1 MNGDVM
7 DTQLHE
13 NISAL
18 ADGELATSEIELA
31 FAALGSADGQA
42 AWDVYHQIGHTL
54 RSDSCGSELSG
65 GFRARLAQRLALEP
79 PQGQAHMPALHP
91 DSDAVSGAVS
101 DPVSDAV
108 SDAASDAVTS
118 LP

>member
-18 ADGELATSEIELA
+18 VDGELATGEMELA

-42 AWDVYHQIGHTL
+42 AWEAYHQIGHTL

-79 PQGQAHMPALHP
+79 PQGQGRKPAARL
-91 DSDAVSGAVS
+91 DSDPASTAVS
-101 DPVSDAV
+101 DAP

>member
-1 MNGDVM
+1 MNGDAM
-7 DTQLHE
+7 DTQKRLHE

-42 AWDVYHQIGHTL
+42 AWDVYHRIGHTL

-79 PQGQAHMPALHP
+79 AQGQGPRQTVRL
-91 DSDAVSGAVS
+91 DSV
-101 DPVSDAV
+101 
-108 SDAASDAVTS
+108 AASDAVSNTVSDAATS

>member
-1 MNGDVM
+1 MNGDLM

-18 ADGELATSEIELA
+18 ADGELAASEIELT
-31 FAALGSADGQA
+31 FAALGSTDGQA
-42 AWDVYHQIGHTL
+42 AWDVYHRIGHTL

-65 GFRARLAQRLALEP
+65 EFRARLAQRLALEP
-79 PQGQAHMPALHP
+79 QQGQVRKPADSP
-91 DSDAVSGAVS
+91 DSAAVSAAVS
-101 DPVSDAV
+101 AGV
-108 SDAASDAVTS
+108 SDAASAAATS